1 MNSRFKHEID
11 LIQSIILEAL
21 QENYRSVKDVSII
34 RKGLV
39 GRLDDDS
46 WMQFHLVVEEILT
59 PFRLKKLPKDFSTE
73 LTRKNLVK
81 LVEILGE

>member
-1 MNSRFKHEID
+1 MNSGFKHEIE
-11 LIQSIILEAL
+11 LIQSVIFDVL

-39 GRLDDDS
+39 GRLDEDS